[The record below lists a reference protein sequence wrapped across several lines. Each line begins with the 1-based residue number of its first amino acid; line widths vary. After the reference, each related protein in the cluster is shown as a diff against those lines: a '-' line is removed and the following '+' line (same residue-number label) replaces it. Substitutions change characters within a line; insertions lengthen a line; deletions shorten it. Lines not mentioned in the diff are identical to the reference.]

1 MKTTF
6 IIEKVGNMIMA
17 VTKFDDGSTDV
28 IWQTWSEESFTERKL
43 NNFMKKQLRYHNGNA
58 EFIKTF

>member
-6 IIEKVGNMIMA
+6 IIEKVANMIMA

-28 IWQTWSEESFTERKL
+28 IWQTWYEEDFTERKL
-43 NNFMKKQLRYHNGNA
+43 NNFMKKQLKYHNGNA
-58 EFIKTF
+58 EFVKAF

>member
-6 IIEKVGNMIMA
+6 IIEKVANMIMA

-28 IWQTWSEESFTERKL
+28 IWQTWHEEDFTERKL
-43 NNFMKKQLRYHNGNA
+43 NNFMKKQLKYHNGR
-58 EFIKTF
+58 ECKQTV